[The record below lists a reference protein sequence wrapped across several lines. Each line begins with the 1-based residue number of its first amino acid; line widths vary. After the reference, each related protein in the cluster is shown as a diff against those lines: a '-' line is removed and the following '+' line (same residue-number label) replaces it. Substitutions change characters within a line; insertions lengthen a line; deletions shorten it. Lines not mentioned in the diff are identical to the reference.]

1 MDGPFVVTTACTACG
16 ACLRTCPEHCLRPT
30 PGARTPL
37 LVLADRC
44 TGCGECAEVCPAEA
58 IRPLAEVIR

>member
-1 MDGPFVVTTACTACG
+1 MSGPFAVTEACTACG
-16 ACLRTCPEHCLRPT
+16 ACLRTCPERCLRPV
-30 PGARTPL
+30 PGGRPPL
-37 LVLADRC
+37 AVLADRC